1 MGVNACVMLSRCSST
16 LPSPCLGC
24 SWAKESILEQKI
36 TSHVVKL
43 PRGQQNHRRCQQGNR
58 TSANAGQGDLL
69 LRKHRSGLSAVNSA
83 GRAQHSPISVKKAAK
98 HNHIIEKLGK
108 WFLFN
113 QINQSLERF
122 AVISLIALTLDD
134 CKWG

>member
-1 MGVNACVMLSRCSST
+1 MGINAPVMPSRCSSA

-24 SWAKESILEQKI
+24 SWAKASILEQKI
-36 TSHVVKL
+36 TTHIVKL

-58 TSANAGQGDLL
+58 TSAMVLASDLL
-69 LRKHRSGLSAVNSA
+69 LRKHRHGLTAVNCA
-83 GRAQHSPISVKKAAK
+83 GRAQDSPISVRKVAK

-113 QINQSLERF
+113 QINQKFRAIFSN
-122 AVISLIALTLDD
+122 
-134 CKWG
+134 